1 MTKKKLLAKL
11 LILAMTATVPA
22 AVQPS
27 TAQAFSIIGA
37 VVGAAQGSIAANQA
51 KAELK
56 AINDDNEK
64 RNQYFEMM
72 KQQAGVNYDYAMN
85 TRLDSI
91 MYNLSNA
98 IAAVDPSIK
107 DKPYNYFIN
116 VDENFNAYCS
126 IGHNMSVNTGAMKL
140 LTNDDELAV
149 VIGHEMGHGQKDHVL
164 KGFEGRTTA
173 LVVGGAISGGGGS
186 VLSNIIA
193 NISAAQIAASYGK
206 KQEAEADKLSFEYLT
221 HTNYNLG
228 ACPAVWQR
236 VIDTYGENEQAF
248 ANSII
253 NPSDH
258 DDNKRRRD
266 AYNEQL
272 FEYSNKHVKVE
283 NGVVK
288 VNKKDFLTAAPTASM
303 SSAERSYFVAGNLA
317 RIYHDNLAGGEV
329 TVDGNTVRLSGKA
342 VITSVDGDQPAQD
355 IADTLKAIK

>member
-186 VLSNIIA
+186 VLSNIVA
-193 NISAAQIAASYGK
+193 NIVGFKEINFFK
-206 KQEAEADKLSFEYLT
+206 AEDK
-221 HTNYNLG
+221 
-228 ACPAVWQR
+228 
-236 VIDTYGENEQAF
+236 D
-248 ANSII
+248 
-253 NPSDH
+253 
-258 DDNKRRRD
+258 K
-266 AYNEQL
+266 
-272 FEYSNKHVKVE
+272 
-283 NGVVK
+283 
-288 VNKKDFLTAAPTASM
+288 
-303 SSAERSYFVAGNLA
+303 
-317 RIYHDNLAGGEV
+317 EV
-329 TVDGNTVRLSGKA
+329 PN
-342 VITSVDGDQPAQD
+342 
-355 IADTLKAIK
+355 IKF